1 MVASGPLVADATTC
15 ADARSVLNRY
25 AIDPPERIRR
35 HLQLESSE
43 TPKPN
48 DPRLGAVETVFAAGA
63 QMSLEAMAQ
72 TARQAGVTPVT
83 LGDSIEGE
91 ARDVARVMAGI
102 ARQVARYGQPA
113 AAPCVLLSGGET
125 TVSVRG
131 EGRGGRNA
139 EFLLSLA
146 IALEGEPGVHALA
159 IDSDGID
166 GSEDN
171 AGAWIAPD
179 TLSRAASAGIDAKG
193 RLADNDGYGFFEA
206 LDDLL
211 VTGPTLTNVN
221 DLRAILVCKAQP
233 F

>member
-1 MVASGPLVADATTC
+1 M
-15 ADARSVLNRY
+15 
-25 AIDPPERIRR
+25 
-35 HLQLESSE
+35 
-43 TPKPN
+43 
-48 DPRLGAVETVFAAGA
+48 
-63 QMSLEAMAQ
+63 
-72 TARQAGVTPVT
+72 
-83 LGDSIEGE
+83 
-91 ARDVARVMAGI
+91 
-102 ARQVARYGQPA
+102 
-113 AAPCVLLSGGET
+113 LSGGET

-139 EFLLSLA
+139 EFLLALA
-146 IALEGEPGVHALA
+146 IALDGEPGVHALA

-166 GSEDN
+166 CSEDN